1 MMTALAASAF
11 VQPSLPDPMPRS
23 FDSPAPASDT
33 APARTPTSRAR
44 RNTGRTVL
52 SDVAKLAGVST
63 ATVSRVYN
71 EPDKVSASVRERVE
85 HAALTLNWFPNAAGR
100 ALASTRSHIAG
111 IIIPTLDDQVFAS
124 QVSAMQAAFAA
135 RGITLVLGCSNY
147 DPAQAIVQVRAMLAR
162 GVEAMAIVG
171 EAHPAEL
178 FDALRLYRVPYAV
191 TYAYREGSPHDCIG
205 FDNHAAYVEITE
217 HLIGLGHRS
226 FAVCIQPTRDNDRV
240 QARLAGIRS
249 ALERHGLAVRPE
261 HLFEGESTIEFGR
274 RSLRSIWQSAG
285 EHPSAIICGNDHIAL
300 GVLREA
306 EDLGIAV
313 PGELSVTGFDD
324 LAIAKEMRPALTT
337 MRVDTAGIG
346 RLAAQHLLD
355 ALDGKRVQR
364 GHEVHAQ
371 LQIRQS
377 TGPCPSQV
385 SR

>member
-1 MMTALAASAF
+1 MPDSAD
-11 VQPSLPDPMPRS
+11 SA
-23 FDSPAPASDT
+23 DSPAT
-33 APARTPTSRAR
+33 VRTPTNRAR

-71 EPDKVSASVRERVE
+71 EPDKVSAHVRERVE

-147 DPAQAIVQVRAMLAR
+147 DPAQALAQVRAMLAR
-162 GVEAMAIVG
+162 GVEAMAVVG
-171 EAHPAEL
+171 EAHPPEL
-178 FDALRLYRVPYAV
+178 FEALRSYRVPYAV
-191 TYAYREGSPHDCIG
+191 TYAYRKDSPHICVG
-205 FDNHAAYVEITE
+205 FDNHAAYTEITE

-240 QARLAGIRS
+240 QARVAGIRS

-261 HLFEGESTIEFGR
+261 HMLEGKSTIEFGR
-274 RSLRSIWQSAG
+274 RSLRSIWQAPCA
-285 EHPSAIICGNDHIAL
+285 HPTAIICGNDHIAL

-306 EDLGIAV
+306 EELGIAI
-313 PGELSVTGFDD
+313 PSELSVTGFDD
-324 LAIAKEMRPALTT
+324 LEIAKELRPALTT
-337 MRVDTAGIG
+337 MRVDTYEIG
-346 RLAAQHLLD
+346 RLTAQYLLD
-355 ALDGKRVQR
+355 VLDGKRPQH
-364 GHEVHAQ
+364 GHEVHALFQ
-371 LQIRQS
+371 LRQS
-377 TGPCPSQV
+377 TGPSA
-385 SR
+385 R